1 MKLTSAQHA
10 VLSSGLRRNDGILQ
24 LPANLRGGAAQ
35 KLGVKLVGDR
45 LAEELAATGSMPVW
59 RKDDDHKP
67 IALRITTAGLEAIQ
81 GSPDVKGSQSHQ
93 KGLARPK
100 GEPSEA
106 ARTDDGKSNY
116 QNGYRTLVRCK
127 LALSYS
133 VRFQHRRFFGLPIRH
148 GYQLQ

>member
-67 IALRITTAGLEAIQ
+67 IALRITAAGLEAIQ
-81 GSPDVKGSQSHQ
+81 GSPDVKGSA
-93 KGLARPK
+93 KATKRP
-100 GEPSEA
+100 GTA
-106 ARTDDGKSNY
+106 QRRT
-116 QNGYRTLVRCK
+116 
-127 LALSYS
+127 
-133 VRFQHRRFFGLPIRH
+133 I
-148 GYQLQ
+148 